1 MATMLR
7 EIFNNLDLTCDK
19 WSHYFDLYETHFAKY
34 VNKSPVVIEVGIYRG
49 GSAEMWKKYFGTGAT
64 IIGVD
69 IDENV
74 TKYTTDGCVQFLGDQ
89 GDPALWD
96 KILATYPEIDVFLD
110 DGSHL
115 CQHQISTLKRVW
127 PHIKLGGTYMCE
139 DTHTNYWPNY
149 GGSLK
154 NPHTFLEYAK
164 QISDTMN
171 VEYFQGNDRHP
182 DNLLLADFYK
192 EVIGMHFYDSV
203 VVMDKNNKLIP
214 ERLWSKPL

>member
-1 MATMLR
+1 MLR

-69 IDENV
+69 IDQNV
-74 TKYTTDGCVQFLGDQ
+74 TKYTTDGCIQYLGDQ

-96 KILATYPEIDVFLD
+96 KILAAHPEIDVFLD
-110 DGSHL
+110 DGSHI
-115 CQHQISTLKRVW
+115 CQHQISTLQRVW

-139 DTHTNYWPNY
+139 DTHTNYWPEY
-149 GGSLK
+149 GGGIKVPS
-154 NPHTFLEYAK
+154 TFLNYAK
-164 QISDTMN
+164 QITDTMN
-171 VEYFQGNDRHP
+171 VNYYKDLDRHP
-182 DNLLLADFYK
+182 DNLMFADFYK
-192 EVIGMHFYDSV
+192 DLSGQHFYDSIV
-203 VVMDKNNKLIP
+203 VLDKDGKRPTELVTSTPI
-214 ERLWSKPL
+214 